1 MPRKHRISGSG
12 YQNSPG
18 VAAFMDGIEID
29 LDRLERY
36 LSKDKKEKKDS
47 SN

>member
-12 YQNSPG
+12 YQNTPILAS
-18 VAAFMDGIEID
+18 FMDGIEID
-29 LDRLERY
+29 IDRLEN